1 MSIET
6 YGRVPYL
13 PESTLREHKVY
24 EPANSRFRA
33 AARLRQALFREE
45 NAWPIGSYRT
55 KKGRSR
61 KLGSYI
67 NASAAQDG
75 ANFISPE
82 IAKLA
87 RLEVAFREDGA
98 LYDSAQLQSNLLSS
112 HPATLNIL
120 GPMKL
125 DIELATAT
133 FQALCPDFVREVTG
147 VLFEHSPAR
156 GHRAF
161 THCRSSFDALFKCQ
175 TTAQRNG
182 FVAVEL
188 KFSETMNEPSATVR
202 PRWDELSRE
211 SGLFKDP
218 DHPALRSNP
227 IQQFWRQQLL
237 AYAMIQRGLYSA
249 GRFLVIAPRFNT
261 QVQEAIQLYREHL
274 VDNEDAVTFDA
285 VTFETVIAMIK
296 KAGATDIAQQL
307 HVRYC
312 DFDAVDAL
320 I

>member
-1 MSIET
+1 MSVEH

-13 PESTLREHKVY
+13 PEGTLRKHKVY
-24 EPANSRFRA
+24 EPADTRFRA

-55 KKGRSR
+55 KKGRTR

-75 ANFISPE
+75 ANFISPA
-82 IAKLA
+82 IAKLV
-87 RLEVAFREDGA
+87 RREVAFREDGA
-98 LYDSAQLQSNLLSS
+98 LYDETRLQSNLLSS
-112 HPATLNIL
+112 HPATFNIL

-161 THCRSSFDALFKCQ
+161 THCRTAYDALFKCR
-175 TTAQRNG
+175 TTAQQNG

-188 KFSETMNEPSATVR
+188 KFSETMNESPATMR
-202 PRWDELSRE
+202 PRYDELSQA
-211 SGLFKDP
+211 SGLYKNP

-227 IQQFWRQQLL
+227 LQQFWRQHML
-237 AYAMIQRGLYSA
+237 AQAMVQNGLYTV
-249 GRFLVIAPRFNT
+249 GRFMVIAPRFNAP
-261 QVQEAIQLYREHL
+261 VQEAIRLYREHL
-274 VDNEDAVTFDA
+274 ADNADAVTFDA
-285 VTFETVIAMIK
+285 VTFETVIAMIRN
-296 KAGATDIAQQL
+296 AGATEIAQQL
-307 HVRYC
+307 YARYC
-312 DFDAVDAL
+312 DFDPVDAL